1 MAKKR
6 IMFVD
11 DEPAVLGALANLLR
25 RDRHRWDLVFANGG
39 AEAIRELDVG
49 NFDIVITDMRMPHVD
64 GLEVLAAVKQ
74 KSPRTIRIILSGYA
88 ESALVLEA
96 LPLVHQFLSKPCD
109 AKTLRA
115 VIERC
120 GTDSRLPDDRTLIGL
135 VGSMACLPSE
145 PGVLGELR
153 RAALDPEVT
162 IDELIDICER
172 DPALA
177 AKVLQIAN
185 TAHFRGDD
193 AMTSSIKIAVAILGT
208 EVMSSLATSE
218 MVSLPTGAV
227 CNAMIGTLQQQAVEA
242 AQRARSMT
250 DPGRADEAYA
260 AGLLHDIGRLVL
272 AHELGE
278 AYLPAVQAAE
288 ASGAPLWECEQRLLG
303 VTHQAVGAHLLGIWA
318 LPPELVEACE
328 RHHDPRALPTPN
340 AALVTATQAA
350 ASDPVSSGA
359 SRAAS

>member
-1 MAKKR
+1 MTRKR
-6 IMFVD
+6 ILFVD

-39 AEAIRELDVG
+39 AEAIQEIG
-49 NFDIVITDMRMPHVD
+49 KQNFNIVITDMRMPYID
-64 GLEVLAAVKQ
+64 GLAVLTAVKD
-74 KSPRTIRIILSGYA
+74 KSPKTIRIILSGYA
-88 ESALVLEA
+88 ESAVVLEA

-135 VGSMACLPSE
+135 VGSMACLPSA
-145 PGVLGELR
+145 PSVLGELR
-153 RAALDPEVT
+153 RATLAPDVT
-162 IDELIDICER
+162 IDELIEICER

-185 TAHFRGDD
+185 TAHFRGED
-193 AMTSSIKIAVAILGT
+193 AMTSSIKVAVATLGT
-208 EVMSSLATSE
+208 DVMTALATSE
-218 MVSLPTGAV
+218 MVSLPIGRV
-227 CNAMIGTLQQQAVEA
+227 CAAMIDTLQQQAVEA
-242 AQRARSMT
+242 ALRARRSVT
-250 DPGRADEAYA
+250 DPAHADEAYA

-278 AYLPAVQAAE
+278 AYVPAVQAHE
-288 ASGAPLWECEQRLLG
+288 ATGAPLWECEQRLLG

-328 RHHDPRALPTPN
+328 RHHDPRALP
-340 AALVTATQAA
+340 
-350 ASDPVSSGA
+350 
-359 SRAAS
+359 